1 MLANSNLIQL
11 IKKIAMDAVTASKPC
26 DVLIGKVK
34 SVSPLTVAVSQKLIL
49 DEDFLTVS
57 DNARI
62 RIRKNSSVIMVRRSG
77 GQQFFVIDTIGETEV
92 IL

>member
-1 MLANSNLIQL
+1 
-11 IKKIAMDAVTASKPC
+11 MDAVTASKPC

-62 RIRKNSSVIMVRRSG
+62 KIRKNSSVIMVRRSG

>member
-1 MLANSNLIQL
+1 
-11 IKKIAMDAVTASKPC
+11 MDAVTASKPC

-62 RIRKNSSVIMVRRSG
+62 KIKKNSSVIMVRRSG